1 MGRVKQSENSE
12 IDFFWFPHKCV
23 LYEFRVLEN
32 SGIDFVVSSMSL
44 DRPRQRMI
52 LVYETVFQNLI
63 SKDIQE
69 LAESKTKAY
78 PKHKRERW
86 IKYLIKLLPNH
97 SVSLHQIRLLILY
110 L

>member
-1 MGRVKQSENSE
+1 MGRVKQFENSE
-12 IDFFWFPHKCV
+12 IDFLFPHKCV

-32 SGIDFVVSSMSL
+32 SGIDFVVSSMNL
-44 DRPRQRMI
+44 DRPRQHMI

-69 LAESKTKAY
+69 LAESKPKAY

-86 IKYLIKLLPNH
+86 INISYQTSP
-97 SVSLHQIRLLILY
+97 
-110 L
+110 